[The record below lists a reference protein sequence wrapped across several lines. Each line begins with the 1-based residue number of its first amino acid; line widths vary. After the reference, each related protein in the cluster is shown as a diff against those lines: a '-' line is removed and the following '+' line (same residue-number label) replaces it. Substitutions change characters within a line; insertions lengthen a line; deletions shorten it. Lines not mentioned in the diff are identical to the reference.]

1 MRRVLCIA
9 ASLLAWVVPV
19 RTQPVDPTVRIGL
32 NSSAP
37 TVTIRSSQPFA
48 VEQNRTRSAK
58 FTSIMVMESSAKVL
72 TKDQVQYRM
81 LVEIDGNKLIVLP
94 MTSNIRMDVPGARI
108 EFDGRTYRGIVEVV
122 GNARNTF
129 TVINELPME
138 EYLLGV
144 VPNELSPRTFG
155 KLEALK
161 AQAVAARTYIV
172 RNMGQYKKD
181 GFDICNSDACQVY
194 FGAGTEDPLATQ
206 AVVETRGVIAT
217 YNGQPINALY
227 SSTCGGHT
235 ENAEN
240 IFDEKLPYLRS
251 VMCEYRHAEPKPF
264 STSQLVPSW
273 QDAVLRIANVANYS
287 DARRFLG
294 ISGSGE
300 PPARADHA
308 QLAKWIRETFY
319 PNVRMP
325 SDADFLAEQGIFPT
339 TEGTPLKDVLYRLID
354 KKGAL
359 EFQQGVLQSWDGET
373 ATLVVNGGP
382 VDYKIRTGAL
392 IFQRVGEERIAMS
405 QGLWIGGELLDFRAV
420 DGAIEM
426 LVYRKNFVTASAD
439 RFSRLAMWQVH
450 KTKAELEAAVK
461 PLNIGE
467 LKGFQVIER
476 GPSERPISTEIIGTT
491 GRTRVRALRFRSL
504 FALRDSLAYFDEERN
519 AKGELIGMSFYG
531 QGWGHGVGM
540 CQVGAFGMA
549 LDGAMY
555 DEILK
560 KYYTGIELK
569 KLF

>member
-1 MRRVLCIA
+1 MRRALWIV
-9 ASLLAWVVPV
+9 ASLLTLVVPV
-19 RTQPVDPTVRIGL
+19 RTQQVDPTVRIGL

-37 TVTIRSSQPFA
+37 TVTIRSGQAFT

-81 LVEIDGNKLIVLP
+81 LVEIDGGKLIVLP
-94 MTSNIRMDVPGARI
+94 MTSNIRMDVPGARM
-108 EFDGRTYRGIVEVV
+108 EFDGRTYRGTVEVV

-161 AQAVAARTYIV
+161 AQAVAARTYVV

-181 GFDICNSDACQVY
+181 GFDICNTDACQVY

-206 AVVETRGVIAT
+206 AVVETRGMIAT
-217 YNGQPINALY
+217 YNDQPINALY

-235 ENAEN
+235 ENSEN

-251 VMCEYRHAEPKPF
+251 VMCEYKHPEPKPF
-264 STSQLVPSW
+264 STTQRVASW
-273 QDAVLRIANVANYS
+273 QDAVLKIANVASYA
-287 DARRFLG
+287 DVRRFLG

-308 QLAKWIRETFY
+308 QLARWLRETFY
-319 PNVRMP
+319 PNVRMA
-325 SDADFLAEQGIFPT
+325 SDADFLAEQGILPT
-339 TEGTPLKDVLYRLID
+339 TEGTPLKEILYRLID

-359 EFQQGVLQSWDGET
+359 EFQQGVLQAWDGET

-382 VDYKIRTGAL
+382 VDYKIRKDAL

-450 KTKAELEAAVK
+450 KTKAELEAALK

-467 LKGFQVIER
+467 LKGLQVIER
-476 GPSERPISTEIIGTT
+476 GPSDRPIATEIIGTT

-504 FALRDSLAYFDEERN
+504 FSLRDSLAYFDEERN

-549 LDGAMY
+549 LDGATY